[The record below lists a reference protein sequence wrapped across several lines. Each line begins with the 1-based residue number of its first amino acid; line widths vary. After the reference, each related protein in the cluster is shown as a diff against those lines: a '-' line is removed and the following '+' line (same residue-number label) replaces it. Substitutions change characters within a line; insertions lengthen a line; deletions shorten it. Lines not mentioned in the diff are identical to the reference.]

1 MSVKYKIPQK
11 AGFYNRLQSTV
22 PGIEDAIKEATIVS
36 AKEMVEKAR
45 SLAPEV
51 DGDLKRSI
59 NYTVGQYRPSNGNV
73 RGTTARNGGKDAVTV
88 HAGDEKAFYADWVE
102 FGTANSGKRPYFYP
116 AYRLLRRKIKGRIS
130 RAMTKSIKRKGF

>member
-1 MSVKYKIPQK
+1 MSVKYTVPKK
-11 AGFYNRLQSTV
+11 VGFYNRLQSTV

-45 SLAPEV
+45 SLAPE
-51 DGDLKRSI
+51 DSGDLKRSI
-59 NYTVGQYRPSNGNV
+59 NYTVGQYRPDNANV

-88 HAGDEKAFYADWVE
+88 HAGDEKAYYADWVE
-102 FGTANSGKRPYFYP
+102 NGTASRPKQPYFYP

-130 RAMTKSIKRKGF
+130 RAMTKAIKRKGF